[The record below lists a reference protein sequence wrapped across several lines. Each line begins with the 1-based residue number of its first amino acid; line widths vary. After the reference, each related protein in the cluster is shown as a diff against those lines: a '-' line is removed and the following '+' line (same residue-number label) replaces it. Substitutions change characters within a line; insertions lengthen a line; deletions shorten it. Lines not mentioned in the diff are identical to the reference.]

1 MSKKLTVSDVKV
13 LATLQ
18 ENPEGLHF
26 NKVVELS
33 GVSRSFCSSRLKNLQ
48 VQSLVAWNPKTK
60 IYKISKGAADDLFV
74 KDMGNWLT
82 LNEPAAVRSE
92 YGTVVTSAIEG
103 RDEFAGVMANPV
115 FVRHLSRVVRMLM
128 EAWLKHTINYLNIDT
143 KQLAEAL
150 EYEER
155 LIEYEHLK
163 AGMAVPRALPS
174 IKPYSF
180 AGWHVKPEEVEK
192 MEFPDVKLT
201 RSRVRRM
208 RRLLGYLRD
217 TEARRRYEAY
227 VKHMTEFRTAL
238 LVPITGFENY
248 SELHQILKEVK
259 DRVRSSKEEL
269 GHRF

>member
-1 MSKKLTVSDVKV
+1 MKV
-13 LATLQ
+13 LATLE

-26 NKVVELS
+26 NQVVKSS
-33 GVSRSFCSSRLKNLQ
+33 GVSKSLCSPRLRTMQ
-48 VQSLVAWNPKTK
+48 AEGLVTWNPKTK

-82 LNEPAAVRSE
+82 LNEPAAVRGE

-103 RDEFAGVMANPV
+103 RDEFADVMANPV

-128 EAWLKHTINYLNIDT
+128 EAWLKHTIAYLNIDT
-143 KQLAEAL
+143 KRLAEAL

-163 AGMAVPRALPS
+163 AGMPVPRAFPS
-174 IKPYSF
+174 VKPYSF
-180 AGWHVKPEEVEK
+180 AGWHARPEEVEK
-192 MEFPDVKLT
+192 MKFSGVELT
-201 RSRVRRM
+201 RSKVRRI
-208 RRLLGYLRD
+208 RRLRGYLRN
-217 TEARRRYEAY
+217 TEARKGYEAY
-227 VKHMTEFRTAL
+227 AKHMTEFRTAL

-248 SELHQILKEVK
+248 SELDQILKDVK
-259 DRVRSSKEEL
+259 ERVRTSKEKP